1 MPDPSARRARA
12 GRPSYAVALL
22 TAACVVL
29 AASESPSATPP
40 SFSAVD
46 APGAIRTDF
55 YGINN
60 AGQIV
65 GVYTDAAGSHHPFLR
80 SAAGTIS
87 GFSVTGADPS
97 RTEAAGIN
105 DSGQIVGT
113 FLDAG
118 GTAHCYVASAAGAV
132 STIDLTAKGLPAN
145 DAACYGIN
153 NTGSIVGELAARA
166 FIRSPAGAVT
176 FVNLKRAAAAG
187 INNAGQVVG
196 GYAINDSS
204 DNTRGFLWAP
214 GGTVTTFDVPGA
226 VSTNPN
232 TINNKGE
239 IAGSFR
245 DTGGRVRGFIRSVAG
260 TAAAYNAPG
269 AVETQVTG
277 LNDAKRIVGIFKD
290 ATGKWH
296 GFVAAR

>member
-1 MPDPSARRARA
+1 MPDAPARRARA
-12 GRPSYAVALL
+12 GGPSYAVALL
-22 TAACVVL
+22 AAACVLV
-29 AASESPSATPP
+29 ATASPSATAP

-65 GVYTDAAGSHHPFLR
+65 GVYTDAAGRHHAFRR

-87 GFSVTGADPS
+87 GFTVTGADPG

-105 DSGQIVGT
+105 NSGQIVGT
-113 FLDAG
+113 FLDAAG
-118 GTAHCYVASAAGAV
+118 NGHCYVASAAGAV
-132 STIDLTAKGLPAN
+132 STIDLPAKGLAAN
-145 DAACYGIN
+145 EAGCYGIN
-153 NTGSIVGELAARA
+153 DTGSIVGELGARA

-187 INNAGQVVG
+187 INNAGEVVG
-196 GYAINDSS
+196 GYAVNDSTE
-204 DNTRGFLWAP
+204 NTHGFLQAP
-214 GGTVTTFDVPGA
+214 GGTVTTFDVRGA
-226 VSTNPN
+226 VSTSPN
-232 TINNKGE
+232 AINNAGE
-239 IAGSFR
+239 IAGSFK
-245 DTGGRVRGFIRSVAG
+245 DAGGRVHGFIRSAAG
-260 TAAAYNAPG
+260 TAAAYDAPG
-269 AVETQVTG
+269 AIETQVTG

-290 ATGKWH
+290 AAGKWH